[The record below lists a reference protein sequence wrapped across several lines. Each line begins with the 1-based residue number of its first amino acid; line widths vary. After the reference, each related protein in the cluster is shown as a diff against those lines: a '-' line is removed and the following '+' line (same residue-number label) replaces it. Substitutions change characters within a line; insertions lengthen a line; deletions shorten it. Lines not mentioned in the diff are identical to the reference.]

1 MLIAFA
7 LIYAAS
13 IWATV
18 VTMREP
24 RNSVGL
30 KAAWATA
37 LLLLPPFGLVAWV
50 AAGVATHHAAARTAH
65 S

>member
-18 VTMREP
+18 VTVRDMHS
-24 RNSVGL
+24 SVGL

-37 LLLLPPFGLVAWV
+37 LLLLPPFGLLAWTLANVASHR
-50 AAGVATHHAAARTAH
+50 AAHAAH
-65 S
+65 L